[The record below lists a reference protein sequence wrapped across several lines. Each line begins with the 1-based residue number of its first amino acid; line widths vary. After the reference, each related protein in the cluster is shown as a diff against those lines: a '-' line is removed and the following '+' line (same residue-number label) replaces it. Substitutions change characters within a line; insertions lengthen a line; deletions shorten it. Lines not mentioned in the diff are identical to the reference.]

1 MYGRSVEQGHEAVA
15 AFLDRETRQ
24 VWARHR
30 ITGEPVFVAPG
41 AAAEVRETARAEWTC
56 LVPGCEEVISTRG
69 GSKRD
74 HFFHVTAVEHSGG
87 PEGANHL
94 ASKAMLAQW
103 AVREAHGGADVAE
116 EQSIK
121 NVELE
126 LNRRPDVLVTW
137 STGQR
142 LALEV
147 EYKHFPAELWA
158 AKQTDLDR
166 DGVTVTWLV
175 GHTRVQLDPKL
186 ASAVRLPAL
195 GRTLA
200 AADRHVLVINPVT
213 RQIGT
218 LAGDSRFTTRLRN
231 WDSIA
236 WLRIDDLDSCVLDP
250 DQGLV
255 TPTMRRIDAAIKGAS
270 RAAAEEIAAERAI
283 EEALEK
289 EEQRQHAAWH
299 ASQARRLV
307 HRVWGNSPRL
317 LRDPSDH
324 DWAIEAIPVH
334 WHTVLYQAVIHNELG
349 RGFALDDCWDA
360 LRAASITW
368 TPDEDYALKA
378 LASYLNTFVDA
389 GLVTPVGPGRWRAC
403 GKINRWQQVPGRMP
417 QA

>member
-1 MYGRSVEQGHEAVA
+1 MEQGHEAVA
-15 AFLDRETRQ
+15 AFLDHETRQ

-41 AAAEVRETARAEWTC
+41 AAAEVRKTARAEWTC
-56 LVPGCEEVISTRG
+56 LFPGCEEVISTRG

-166 DGVTVTWLV
+166 DEVT
-175 GHTRVQLDPKL
+175 H
-186 ASAVRLPAL
+186 A
-195 GRTLA
+195 
-200 AADRHVLVINPVT
+200 
-213 RQIGT
+213 
-218 LAGDSRFTTRLRN
+218 
-231 WDSIA
+231 
-236 WLRIDDLDSCVLDP
+236 
-250 DQGLV
+250 
-255 TPTMRRIDAAIKGAS
+255 
-270 RAAAEEIAAERAI
+270 RAAGSEACIRGPAAGTRAN
-283 EEALEK
+283 
-289 EEQRQHAAWH
+289 
-299 ASQARRLV
+299 ARSGGSACAC
-307 HRVWGNSPRL
+307 HQPSHSPDR
-317 LRDPSDH
+317 
-324 DWAIEAIPVH
+324 
-334 WHTVLYQAVIHNELG
+334 
-349 RGFALDDCWDA
+349 
-360 LRAASITW
+360 
-368 TPDEDYALKA
+368 
-378 LASYLNTFVDA
+378 DA
-389 GLVTPVGPGRWRAC
+389 GR
-403 GKINRWQQVPGRMP
+403 
-417 QA
+417 